1 MKIKDQFSLIKD
13 RIPEMEI
20 SEICDEIGGG
30 YPYVSYLCQ
39 VAGIKPKHFNDKPV
53 ARRFKNSMPELG
65 GKTRHEIMEIVNC
78 SRSYMFNL
86 CRING
91 IVPADKGMQI
101 FWDELVVGINSRYK
115 TNHKTVKAM
124 LEWLYDK
131 YPSSIAME
139 EILGVCHQTILTKM
153 HELGLESK
161 SWNNRN
167 AEERRAWQAQRK
179 QFQKPIL

>member
-1 MKIKDQFSLIKD
+1 MKIKDRFERVKA
-13 RIPEMEI
+13 RIHEMEI

-30 YPYVSYLCQ
+30 YPYVSYLCR
-39 VAGIKPKHFNDKPV
+39 VAGIKPKHFNDKRV
-53 ARRFKNSMPELG
+53 ARRFKDNMPDME
-65 GKTRHEIMEIVNC
+65 GKTRHEIMATVDC
-78 SRSYMFNL
+78 SWSYMLHL
-86 CRING
+86 CQIHG
-91 IVPADKGMQI
+91 VVPVDKGMQI

-115 TNHKTVKAM
+115 TNHETVKAM

-131 YPSSIAME
+131 HPSSIAME

-153 HELGLESK
+153 HELGVESK

-167 AEERRAWQAQRK
+167 AEERRAWQTQRK